1 MNNRFTLVLAAT
13 CAIAGAFACSDKS
26 DEPGSSATSGA
37 EETVKDADKAV
48 DEAAEDTGDKVEE
61 ATGN

>member
-1 MNNRFTLVLAAT
+1 MPTRLLLSLLFILGGAA
-13 CAIAGAFACSDKS
+13 ACGKDKS

-37 EETVKDADKAV
+37 EKTVKDADKAV

-61 ATGN
+61 ATH